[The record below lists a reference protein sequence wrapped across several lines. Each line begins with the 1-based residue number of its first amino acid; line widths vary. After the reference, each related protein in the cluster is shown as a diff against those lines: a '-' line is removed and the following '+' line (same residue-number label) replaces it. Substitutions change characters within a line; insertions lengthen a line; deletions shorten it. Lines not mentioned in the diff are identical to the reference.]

1 VTHHPSPDDAAAAL
15 STVERRQRQVVDQA
29 EVPTPFWWATGI
41 LMVAFAAAV
50 DSYRDRPAVI
60 AVSVVIFVAAILR
73 LTGWADRR
81 AVRAP
86 VSNRL
91 LGPRGVLA
99 ILAFIG
105 VDIAISLA
113 VVFVLQSRGVSR
125 PATAGVAVGAVLLAL
140 GGPRLMAFLRGQ
152 MLTRTGTMA

>member
-1 VTHHPSPDDAAAAL
+1 VTRHPSPDDAAAAL
-15 STVERRQRQVVDQA
+15 STVEKRQRQVVDQA
-29 EVPTPFWWATGI
+29 ELPTRFWWATGI

-50 DSYRDRPAVI
+50 DSYRHRPAVI
-60 AVSVVIFVAAILR
+60 AVLVVIFIAAILG
-73 LTGWADRR
+73 LIGWSVRR

-105 VDIAISLA
+105 ADIAISLSVA
-113 VVFVLQSRGVSR
+113 FVLQSRGFSH

-140 GGPRLMAFLRGQ
+140 GGPRLMAYLRGE
-152 MLTRTGTMA
+152 MLTRARTMR